1 MVRAGEDLDE
11 LGGYF
16 IINGNERV
24 LRFVIQ
30 QKTNYPIAL
39 KRESFRNREIF
50 ATDLAILLRSQRQ
63 AVHTC
68 PGVVRLLFDG
78 AAKGHS
84 MIKNLAEIHNAYEPI
99 NSCADAFSS
108 AIFQFIFGILA
119 GSMERAPPTFCWI
132 QKTGGAVIV
141 FCLIDRSIS
150 VHFSCC

>member
-1 MVRAGEDLDE
+1 MSPTEMVKAGEDLDE

-63 AVHTC
+63 ATVHS
-68 PGVVRLLFDG
+68 PGLLSLPFKDTQR
-78 AAKGHS
+78 
-84 MIKNLAEIHNAYEPI
+84 
-99 NSCADAFSS
+99 AF
-108 AIFQFIFGILA
+108 
-119 GSMERAPPTFCWI
+119 E
-132 QKTGGAVIV
+132 
-141 FCLIDRSIS
+141 
-150 VHFSCC
+150 